1 MAVNWTAEQIQYGS
15 VTQIIFKVIDTNKS
29 IGINGSIGG
38 SPETDDLVQWVKD
51 SIGNDI
57 VQEYETEAQNID
69 DSIPEFPFPV

>member
-29 IGINGSIGG
+29 MGINGSIEG

-51 SIGNDI
+51 SIGNDA

>member
-15 VTQIIFKVIDTNKS
+15 VTQVVFKVIDTNKS
-29 IGINGSIGG
+29 IGINGSIEG

-51 SIGNDI
+51 SIGNDT
-57 VQEYETEAQNID
+57 VLEYETEAQNID

>member
-15 VTQIIFKVIDTNKS
+15 VMQIIFKVIDTNKS
-29 IGINGSIGG
+29 MGINGSIEG

-51 SIGNDI
+51 SIGNDT